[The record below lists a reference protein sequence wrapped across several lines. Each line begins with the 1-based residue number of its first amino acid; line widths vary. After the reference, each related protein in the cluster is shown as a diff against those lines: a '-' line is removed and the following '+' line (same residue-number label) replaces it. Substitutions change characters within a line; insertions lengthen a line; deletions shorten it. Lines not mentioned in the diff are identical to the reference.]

1 VETTIVKK
9 TATIV
14 ILLLTLALAAFAHP
28 KDRKRPNDVP
38 EPGSLLVFGSGLL
51 LSFRS
56 LKRKKL

>member
-1 VETTIVKK
+1 MVKR

-14 ILLLTLALAAFAHP
+14 ILLLTLALTAIAEP
-28 KDRKRPNDVP
+28 KHHKKRQNDVP